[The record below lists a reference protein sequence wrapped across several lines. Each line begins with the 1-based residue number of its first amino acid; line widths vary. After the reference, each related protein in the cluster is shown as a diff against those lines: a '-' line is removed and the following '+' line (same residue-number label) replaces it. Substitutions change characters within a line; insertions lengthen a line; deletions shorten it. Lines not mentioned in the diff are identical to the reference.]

1 MGGMKVAES
10 EEDFERAAPRPE
22 PAAPTG
28 VTDARFRGVAKAAAV
43 VLAFCA
49 GASVYFL
56 ATPRVPGAKVPV
68 NVWMGVGAAVF
79 LAAAWL
85 LLAKLGPKL
94 GYAKPGQGRIA
105 RVAAY
110 AGIALIAL
118 YGALALH
125 RQPGLDSKWFA
136 DVKGLW
142 TTNKLGVDFTLRPIL
157 FPAVGFFLAMMLA
170 FHLFVN
176 RPRAAEFLVE
186 TQGELKRVSWPT
198 RREWIGSTL
207 VVLVLVF
214 LLSMY
219 LFGVDYVL
227 SPLMQKLRIGF

>member
-1 MGGMKVAES
+1 MGGMKVAEH

-28 VTDARFRGVAKAAAV
+28 VTDARFHLVAKAAAV
-43 VLAFCA
+43 LAAFCA

-56 ATPRVPGAKVPV
+56 ATPRVPGVKVPV

-79 LAAAWL
+79 LALAWVAL
-85 LLAKLGPKL
+85 SKLGPKL

-105 RVAAY
+105 RIAAY
-110 AGIALIAL
+110 VGIALIAA
-118 YGALALH
+118 YGAMALH
-125 RQPGLDSKWFA
+125 RIPGIDSKWFG
-136 DVKGLW
+136 GLQGLAEW
-142 TTNKLGVDFTLRPIL
+142 PFLGTRITLRPIL
-157 FPAVGFFLAMMLA
+157 FPAVGFFLASMIA

-176 RPRAAEFLVE
+176 RPRAAEFLIE

-198 RREWIGSTL
+198 RREWVGSTI

-214 LLSMY
+214 ILSMY

-227 SPLMQKLRIGF
+227 TPIMQKLRIGF